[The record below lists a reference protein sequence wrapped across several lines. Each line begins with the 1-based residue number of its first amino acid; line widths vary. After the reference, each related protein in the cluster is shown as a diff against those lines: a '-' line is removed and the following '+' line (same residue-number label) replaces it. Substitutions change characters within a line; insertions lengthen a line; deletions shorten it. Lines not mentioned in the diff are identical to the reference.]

1 MESVWRLSVRWNS
14 GRSRRNSVAL
24 HRARRQVGGAST
36 FCRASPPVGG
46 VRWDSIPTLTAAL
59 AEGRWGAAQA
69 LSDFAYVTVGTGV
82 GVGVVAN
89 GSLLGGCNHPE
100 LGHIRVGRMA
110 GDSWPGCCAF
120 HGDCVEG
127 LASGPA
133 ISARAGRPADEVE
146 ADSPVWMPVAD
157 ALGRLLHALVF
168 TTMPRRILIGGGV
181 ATARPE
187 LLALVRQRL
196 LASINNYIDIE
207 DLVGSVDQFVVAAG
221 LGESAGPLGAL
232 ALAGDAASRALRE
245 LSGSV

>member
-1 MESVWRLSVRWNS
+1 MASFGPLELRQESAKFGCVTSSAKTGWRGVNVLSRVAA
-14 GRSRRNSVAL
+14 GRRCAL
-24 HRARRQVGGAST
+24 GFNTDVNA
-36 FCRASPPVGG
+36 
-46 VRWDSIPTLTAAL
+46 AAL